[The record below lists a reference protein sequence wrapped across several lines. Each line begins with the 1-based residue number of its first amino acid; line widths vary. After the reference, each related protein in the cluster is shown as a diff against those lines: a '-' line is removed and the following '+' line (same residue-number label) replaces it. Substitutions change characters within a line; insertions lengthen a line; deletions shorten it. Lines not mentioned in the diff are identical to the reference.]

1 MMDESQIA
9 LGHGGLIPMPFDE
22 ALETKPS
29 QNSAW
34 LFLVVVCSFGY
45 LYTSLFSFAGTPMFR
60 TGDEDF
66 FWTYA
71 CRLLSGQV
79 FLRDFHQFTPP
90 GTDLAYAAVFHL
102 FGASVSSINWTVLF
116 LGVVL
121 GVVCFHN
128 ARVIMR
134 ANMAALAAVLC
145 VVLLFGDRMDATH
158 HWFSSM
164 ANMLAILVLLTGR
177 SYLRIVV
184 AGCLVGLAAFC
195 TQTAGAMGLFAC
207 CIGLCWERWIGQ
219 ISPRLLWSRL
229 GALLAATAGFWLLLS
244 WRFIAE
250 AGLSNYWYAQVLYL
264 PKDAD
269 FPSGFLVPP
278 FHLPTYPRGWIG
290 LGDHI
295 VVYVFILLICPWVAA
310 LCWRRRPD
318 TSRNSVA
325 LVLLASLG
333 ILQTLEIITMLNWN
347 RMAAVAMPSV
357 ILFAWLISRRHS
369 ASRPI
374 AVGCWCVVCAI
385 VLVQAG
391 ATQFHH
397 YARVKLPTGSALFQN
412 DEAEEAEWLVQHTRP
427 GDCFFEVANTR
438 LYVPLGLRNPTTVD
452 VLSNKDSTLPRW
464 VDESIAGLE
473 ACQVQYILWEPRTGI
488 GTVAQRKQALTDH
501 LDPMR
506 AYIQEDFKRTQVF
519 ANGSEIWMRM
529 KRDN

>member
-1 MMDESQIA
+1 
-9 LGHGGLIPMPFDE
+9 MPFDE
-22 ALETKPS
+22 ALEIKPS
-29 QNSAW
+29 QNLAW
-34 LFLVVVCSFGY
+34 LFLVAVCSFGF
-45 LYTSLFSFAGTPMFR
+45 LYTSLFSFSGTPMFR

-79 FLRDFHQFTPP
+79 FLKDFHQFTPP

-102 FGASVSSINWTVLF
+102 FGSSMSSINWTVLF

-121 GVVCFHN
+121 GIVCFLN

-134 ANMAALAAVLC
+134 AEMAALAAVLC
-145 VVLLFGDRMDATH
+145 VVLLYGDRMDATH
-158 HWFSSM
+158 HWFSSL

-177 SYLRIVV
+177 SYFRIIV

-195 TQTAGAMGLFAC
+195 TQTAGAMGLIAC
-207 CIGLCWERWIGQ
+207 CLGLCWEKRIGQ
-219 ISPRLLWSRL
+219 ISPRDLWSRL
-229 GALLAATAGFWLLLS
+229 GMLLAATAGFWLLLS

-264 PKDAD
+264 PKDTD

-278 FHLPTYPRGWIG
+278 FHLPTYPRGW
-290 LGDHI
+290 LTFGDHI
-295 VVYVFILLICPWVAA
+295 VVYVLILLICPWVAT
-310 LCWRRRPD
+310 LCWRRRTD

-333 ILQTLEIITMLNWN
+333 IMQTLEVITMLNWN

-369 ASRPI
+369 ASRSI
-374 AVGCWCVVCAI
+374 AIGCWCMVCAI
-385 VLVQAG
+385 ILVQAG

-397 YARVKLPTGSALFQN
+397 YAHVKLPAGSALFQN

-488 GTVAQRKQALTDH
+488 GAVEQRKQALTDH

-506 AYIQEDFKRTQVF
+506 AYIQQDFKRTQVF
-519 ANGSEIWMRM
+519 ANGSEVWMRI

>member
-1 MMDESQIA
+1 
-9 LGHGGLIPMPFDE
+9 MPFDE
-22 ALETKPS
+22 ALERNPS
-29 QNSAW
+29 QNLKW

-45 LYTSLFSFAGTPMFR
+45 LYTSLFSFAGIPMFR

-79 FLRDFHQFTPP
+79 FLKDFHQFTPP

-102 FGASVSSINWTVLF
+102 FGASMRSINWTVLL

-121 GVVCFHN
+121 GVVVFLS
-128 ARVIMR
+128 AQVVMR
-134 ANMAALAAVLC
+134 AEMAALAALLC

-158 HWFSSM
+158 HWFSSV
-164 ANMLAILVLLTGR
+164 ANLLAILVLLTGR

-184 AGCLVGLAAFC
+184 AGCLIGVAAFC
-195 TQTAGAMGLFAC
+195 TQTAGVMGLIAC
-207 CIGLCWERWIGQ
+207 LVGLCWEKRIGG
-219 ISPRLLWSRL
+219 ISSRVLWSRL
-229 GALLAATAGFWLLLS
+229 GMLLASTACSWLLLS
-244 WRFIAE
+244 WRFIAG
-250 AGLSNYWYAQVLYL
+250 AGLSNYWYSQVSYL
-264 PKDAD
+264 PKSTA
-269 FPSGFLVPP
+269 FPSGFLLPP
-278 FHLPTYPRGWIG
+278 FHLATYPRGWIA

-295 VVYVFILLICPWVAA
+295 VVYVFILLVCPWVAS

-333 ILQTLEIITMLNWN
+333 ILQTLEVITMLNWN
-347 RMAAVAMPSV
+347 RMAAVAMPSA

-374 AVGCWCVVCAI
+374 AIGCWCVVCAI
-385 VLVQAG
+385 ILVQAG

-397 YARVKLPTGSALFQN
+397 YALVKLPTGSALFQN
-412 DEAEEAEWLVQHTRP
+412 DEAEEAEWLVEHTRP
-427 GDCFFEVANTR
+427 GDCCFEVADTR

-452 VLSNKDSTLPRW
+452 VLSAADWTLPRW

-473 ACQVQYILWEPRTGI
+473 ACQVQYILWEPRAGI
-488 GTVAQRKQALTDH
+488 GTVEQRKQAPTDH

-506 AYIQEDFKRTQVF
+506 AYIQQDFKRTQVF
-519 ANGSEIWMRM
+519 RDGSAIWMRM